1 MFKYVVKGYGCN
13 GAGEAEEW
21 VEYQGTNRSEALS
34 GYKRA
39 LDWMSGASIDV
50 TVLGR
55 EWQKL
60 DREKKER
67 EAERE
72 HQMEL
77 EADYWASHP
86 ELIRPVKETM
96 SKDEIEEPNFDEYF
110 ML

>member
-1 MFKYVVKGYGCN
+1 MFKYVVKGYGYD
-13 GAGEAEEW
+13 GAGESEEW
-21 VEYQGTNRSEALS
+21 VEYDGTNRVKALK

-39 LDWMSGASIDV
+39 LDWAGSASIDV

-60 DREKKER
+60 DREKKEW

-77 EADYWASHP
+77 EADYWASRP
-86 ELIRPVKETM
+86 ELTRPVKE
-96 SKDEIEEPNFDEYF
+96 SWIANQIDEDLPF
-110 ML
+110 

>member
-13 GAGEAEEW
+13 GAGEEEEW
-21 VEYQGTNRSEALS
+21 VEYKGTDRAEALN

-39 LDWMSGASIDV
+39 LDWMGSASIDV

-60 DREKKER
+60 DREKKEW

-72 HQMEL
+72 RQMEL
-77 EADYWASHP
+77 EADYWASHS

-96 SKDEIEEPNFDEYF
+96 NKDEIEEPNFDEYF
-110 ML
+110 IL